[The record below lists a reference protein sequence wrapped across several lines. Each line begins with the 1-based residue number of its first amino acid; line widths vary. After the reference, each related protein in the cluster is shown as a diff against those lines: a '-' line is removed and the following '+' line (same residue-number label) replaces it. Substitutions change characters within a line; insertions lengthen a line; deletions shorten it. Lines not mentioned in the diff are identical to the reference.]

1 MKKLLIFLFV
11 FISSC
16 SNSEKITIQ
25 KAELL
30 DKLEGFWL
38 GQSIANWTGLITE
51 MNKIGFSKDGKQ
63 EPFYTSENWG
73 KMNEKSWGSSQIIG
87 FKFAKKDSIWGS
99 DDDTDIEYM
108 YQELLLDKNTLLLT
122 DNQIRDGW
130 LKHIKKEEQN
140 YLWVSNQKAFDL
152 MINGILPPETSS
164 PNLNPHYEM
173 IDAQLTTE
181 VFGLYSPLNPEYALL
196 MSTLPVRT
204 VARENAEWISQ
215 FYIIMHS
222 LSYFNK
228 DEISVKE
235 KINLIADEARKILP
249 NDSYSAKMYDYVK
262 EKYQSGITWEA
273 ARDSLN
279 LRYQI
284 NQMDNYM
291 WATKSDSCYGC
302 FAAGINF
309 GASIISLLYGEGD
322 YIKTVKIAT
331 LCGWDSDNPA
341 ATWGGMLGF
350 IYGADEIKKM
360 FEVEMSEKYN
370 IHRTRINFSNDGID
384 DFKNMA
390 LKSMRIIEKVVTEK
404 LNGKSDNNKL
414 VLNKI

>member
-1 MKKLLIFLFV
+1 MI

-73 KMNEKSWGSSQIIG
+73 KMNEKSWGSNHIIG

-108 YQELLLDKNTLLLT
+108 YQELLLEKNTLLLT

-152 MINGILPPETSS
+152 MINGTLPPETSS
-164 PNLNPHYEM
+164 PKLNPHYEM

-181 VFGLYSPLNPEYALL
+181 VFGLYSPLNPEFALL
-196 MSTLPVRT
+196 MSSLPIRT

-235 KINLIADEARKILP
+235 KINLLADEARKILP

-322 YIKTVKIAT
+322 YKKTVKIAA

-350 IYGADEIKKM
+350 IYGADEIKKL

-384 DFKNMA
+384 DFENMA
-390 LKSMRIIEKVVTEK
+390 LKSMKIIEKVVTEK

-414 VLNKI
+414 VLN